1 MNTKHINDENYILI
15 QGWMRSEMGLSGAA
29 LMVYATIYGFSQT
42 GNCYY
47 SGSIDYLAEW
57 AGVKRRQVISILK
70 DLTES
75 GYIEKNEVGYNRFR
89 YRTDREMVKNA
100 RREWC
105 KNDTIDGAIIAPDGA
120 KMTPDGA
127 KMTPNKY
134 NNNNINNIAINTH
147 TAGAREEGPEA
158 VETVENFTTSGGVPL
173 PEEKNDRA
181 DAATILCGP
190 NKNVNLTPAQLEELE
205 NRIPNQ
211 ITRYI
216 HRLSRYKVGRANAAM
231 MDDYQWLLGWISE
244 DGAVGKE
251 RDLEAIRQAEEEETR
266 RELEEMQ
273 RWILEKKRKGRADL
287 CG

>member
-15 QGWMRSEMGLSGAA
+15 QGWMRTEMGLSGAA

-89 YRTDREMVKNA
+89 YRTDREMVQNA

-105 KNDTIDGAIIAPDGA
+105 KNDTIDGA

-127 KMTPNKY
+127 KMTPNNIY
-134 NNNNINNIAINTH
+134 NNNINNININTH
-147 TAGAREEGPEA
+147 TAGAREAVPEA
-158 VETVENFTTSGGVPL
+158 VENSTKAGAVPL
-173 PEEKNDRA
+173 PEDKNGRA
-181 DAATILCGP
+181 EAATILCGP
-190 NKNVNLTPAQLEELE
+190 NKNVKLTPAQLEELE

-211 ITRYI
+211 LTRYI
-216 HRLSRYKVGRANAAM
+216 YRLSRYKVGRDNAAM
-231 MDDYQWLLGWISE
+231 MDDFQWLLGWISE
-244 DGAVGKE
+244 DHADRKE
-251 RDLEAIRQAEEEETR
+251 RDLEAIRQAEDEETR
-266 RELEEMQ
+266 RELEEMK
-273 RWILEKKRKGRADL
+273 RRILEKKRKGRAEQ

>member
-1 MNTKHINDENYILI
+1 MNTKHINDDNYILI

-29 LMVYATIYGFSQT
+29 LIVYATIYGFSQT

-75 GYIEKNEVGYNRFR
+75 GYIKKNEVGYNRFR

-105 KNDTIDGAIIAPDGA
+105 KNDTIDGAKMTPYGAKSAPDGA
-120 KMTPDGA
+120 KMTPNNIDI
-127 KMTPNKY
+127 Y
-134 NNNNINNIAINTH
+134 NNNNIAINTH
-147 TAGAREEGPEA
+147 TAGACEDVPEA
-158 VETVENFTTSGGVPL
+158 VENSTQAVGVPL
-173 PEEKNDRA
+173 PEYKNGREE
-181 DAATILCGP
+181 AATILCGP
-190 NKNVNLTPAQLEELE
+190 NKNVKLTPAQLEELE

-244 DGAVGKE
+244 DHADRKE
-251 RDLEAIRQAEEEETR
+251 RELEAIRQAEEEEDR
-266 RELEEMQ
+266 LELEELKA
-273 RWILEKKRKGRADL
+273 RTLKRKGRADL

>member
-1 MNTKHINDENYILI
+1 MNKKNISDENYILI
-15 QGWMRSEMGLSGAA
+15 QGWMRTEMGLSGAA

-89 YRTDREMVKNA
+89 YRTDREMVQNA

-105 KNDTIDGAIIAPDGA
+105 KNDTIDGA

-127 KMTPNKY
+127 KMTPNNIY
-134 NNNNINNIAINTH
+134 NNNINNININTH
-147 TAGAREEGPEA
+147 TAGAREDVPEA
-158 VETVENFTTSGGVPL
+158 VENSTQAGGVPL
-173 PEEKNDRA
+173 PEEKNGRA
-181 DAATILCGP
+181 EAATILCGP
-190 NKNVNLTPAQLEELE
+190 NKNVKLTPAQLEELE

-211 ITRYI
+211 IKRYI
-216 HRLSRYKVGRANAAM
+216 HRLSRYKVGRENAAM

-244 DGAVGKE
+244 DHADRKE
-251 RDLEAIRQAEEEETR
+251 RDLEAIRQAEEEEDR
-266 RELEEMQ
+266 RELEELQ
-273 RWILEKKRKGRADL
+273 NRILKRKGRADL

>member
-1 MNTKHINDENYILI
+1 MNTKYIKEENYIVI
-15 QGWMRSEMGLSGAA
+15 QGWMRAEMGLSGAA
-29 LMVYATIYGFSQT
+29 LMVYAVIYGFSQT

-57 AGVKRRQVISILK
+57 AGVQRRQVMRILK
-70 DLTES
+70 ELTES
-75 GYIEKNEVGYNRFR
+75 GYIEKTEAGYNRFR
-89 YRTDREMVKNA
+89 YRTDREMVRNA
-100 RREWC
+100 HRRWC
-105 KNDTIDGAIIAPDGA
+105 HNDTIDGDI
-120 KMTPDGA
+120 MTPDGDIMTPDGDI
-127 KMTPNKY
+127 MTPNNIDIY
-134 NNNNINNIAINTH
+134 NNNNNIAINTH
-147 TAGAREEGPEA
+147 DAGAREESAEA
-158 VETVENFTTSGGVPL
+158 VENFTTSGGVPL
-173 PEEKNDRA
+173 PEDKNGRA
-181 DAATILCGP
+181 EAATILCGP
-190 NKNVNLTPAQLEELE
+190 NKNVKLTPAQLEELE

-273 RWILEKKRKGRADL
+273 RRILEKKRKGRADL

>member
-1 MNTKHINDENYILI
+1 MNKKHISDENYILI
-15 QGWMRSEMGLSGAA
+15 QGWMRTEMGLSGAA

-100 RREWC
+100 CREWC
-105 KNDTIDGAIIAPDGA
+105 KNDTIDGAKMTPDGA

-134 NNNNINNIAINTH
+134 NNNNNNNNNINTH
-147 TAGAREEGPEA
+147 TAGAREESAEA
-158 VETVENFTTSGGVPL
+158 VENFTTSEAVPL
-173 PEEKNDRA
+173 PEDKNGREE
-181 DAATILCGP
+181 AATILCGP
-190 NKNVNLTPAQLEELE
+190 NKNVKLTPAQLEELE

-216 HRLSRYKVGRANAAM
+216 HRLSRYKVGRENAAM
-231 MDDYQWLLGWISE
+231 MDDFQWLLGWISE
-244 DGAVGKE
+244 DGAIHKE

-273 RWILEKKRKGRADL
+273 RRILEKKRKGRADL

>member
-1 MNTKHINDENYILI
+1 MNNKHISDENYILI
-15 QGWMRSEMGLSGAA
+15 QGWMRTEMGLSGAA

-47 SGSIDYLAEW
+47 SGSIDYLAKW

-105 KNDTIDGAIIAPDGA
+105 KNDTIDGAKMTPDGA

-134 NNNNINNIAINTH
+134 IYNTNNNNNINTH
-147 TAGAREEGPEA
+147 TAGAREESAEA
-158 VETVENFTTSGGVPL
+158 VENSTQAGGVPL
-173 PEEKNDRA
+173 PEDKNGREE
-181 DAATILCGP
+181 AATILCGP
-190 NKNVNLTPAQLEELE
+190 NNNVKLTPAQLEELE
-205 NRIPNQ
+205 KRIPNQ
-211 ITRYI
+211 LRRYI
-216 HRLSRYKVGRANAAM
+216 FRLSRYKVGRDNTAM

-244 DGAVGKE
+244 DGAIHKE
-251 RDLEAIRQAEEEETR
+251 RELEAIRQAEAEEDR
-266 RELEEMQ
+266 RELEKMQ
-273 RWILEKKRKGRADL
+273 RRILEKKRKGRADL

>member
-1 MNTKHINDENYILI
+1 MNKKHISDENYILI
-15 QGWMRSEMGLSGAA
+15 QGWMRTEMGLSGAA
-29 LMVYATIYGFSQT
+29 LLVYATIYGFSQT

-75 GYIEKNEVGYNRFR
+75 GYLEKNEVGYNRFR

-105 KNDTIDGAIIAPDGA
+105 KNDTIDGA

-134 NNNNINNIAINTH
+134 IYNNNNNNNNINTH
-147 TAGAREEGPEA
+147 TAGAREESAEA
-158 VETVENFTTSGGVPL
+158 VENSTQAGGVPL
-173 PEEKNDRA
+173 PEDKNGREE
-181 DAATILCGP
+181 AATILCGP
-190 NKNVNLTPAQLEELE
+190 NKNVKLTPAQLEELE

-244 DGAVGKE
+244 DCADHKE
-251 RDLEAIRQAEEEETR
+251 RELEAIRQAEEEETR
-266 RELEEMQ
+266 RELEELQ
-273 RWILEKKRKGRADL
+273 NKILKRKGRADL

>member
-1 MNTKHINDENYILI
+1 MNKKYIRDENYVLI
-15 QGWMRSEMGLSGAA
+15 QGWMRTEMGLSGAA

-89 YRTDREMVKNA
+89 YRTDREMVQNA
-100 RREWC
+100 RWEWC
-105 KNDTIDGAIIAPDGA
+105 NNCTTDGA

-134 NNNNINNIAINTH
+134 IYNNNNNINTH
-147 TAGAREEGPEA
+147 TAGAREESAEA
-158 VETVENFTTSGGVPL
+158 VENFTTSGAVPL

-181 DAATILCGP
+181 EAATILCGP
-190 NKNVNLTPAQLEELE
+190 NKNVKLTPAQLEELE

-244 DGAVGKE
+244 DGAIHKE
-251 RDLEAIRQAEEEETR
+251 RELEAIRQAEAEEDR

-273 RWILEKKRKGRADL
+273 RRILEKKRKGRADL

>member
-1 MNTKHINDENYILI
+1 MNTKYIKEENYIVI
-15 QGWMRSEMGLSGAA
+15 QGWMRSEMGLSGAT
-29 LMVYATIYGFSQT
+29 LMVYAVIYGFSQT

-75 GYIEKNEVGYNRFR
+75 GYIEKNEVGYNRFW
-89 YRTDREMVKNA
+89 YRTDREMVRNA

-105 KNDTIDGAIIAPDGA
+105 KNDTIDGA

-127 KMTPNKY
+127 KSAPNNIYIY
-134 NNNNINNIAINTH
+134 NNNNINKNTH
-147 TAGAREEGPEA
+147 NAGAREDVPED
-158 VETVENFTTSGGVPL
+158 VENFTTSEAVPL
-173 PEEKNDRA
+173 PEDKNGSA
-181 DAATILCGP
+181 EAATILCGP
-190 NKNVNLTPAQLEELE
+190 NKNVKLTPAQLEELE

-211 ITRYI
+211 LTRYI
-216 HRLSRYKVGRANAAM
+216 HRLSRYKVGRDNAAM
-231 MDDYQWLLGWISE
+231 MDDFQWLLGWISE
-244 DGAVGKE
+244 DHADHKE
-251 RDLEAIRQAEEEETR
+251 RELEAIRQAEEEETR

-273 RWILEKKRKGRADL
+273 RRILEKKRKGRADL

>member
-1 MNTKHINDENYILI
+1 MNKKHISDENYILI
-15 QGWMRSEMGLSGAA
+15 QGWMRTEMGLSGAA

-105 KNDTIDGAIIAPDGA
+105 KNDTIDGA

-134 NNNNINNIAINTH
+134 IYNTNNNNNINTH
-147 TAGAREEGPEA
+147 TAGAREESAEA
-158 VETVENFTTSGGVPL
+158 VENFTTSEAVPL
-173 PEEKNDRA
+173 PEEKNGRA
-181 DAATILCGP
+181 EAATILCGP
-190 NKNVNLTPAQLEELE
+190 NKNVKLTPAQLEELE

-244 DGAVGKE
+244 DCAVGKE

-273 RWILEKKRKGRADL
+273 RRILEKKRKGRADL

>member
-1 MNTKHINDENYILI
+1 MSTKHINDENYILI
-15 QGWMRSEMGLSGAA
+15 QGWMRTEMGLSGAA

-89 YRTDREMVKNA
+89 YRTDREMVQNA

-105 KNDTIDGAIIAPDGA
+105 KNDTIDGAKMTPDGA

-127 KMTPNKY
+127 KMTPNNIY
-134 NNNNINNIAINTH
+134 NNINNININTH
-147 TAGAREEGPEA
+147 TAGAREDVPEA
-158 VETVENFTTSGGVPL
+158 VENSTQAGGVPL
-173 PEEKNDRA
+173 PEEKNGRA
-181 DAATILCGP
+181 EAATILCGP
-190 NKNVNLTPAQLEELE
+190 NKNVKLTPAQLEELE

-211 ITRYI
+211 IKRYI
-216 HRLSRYKVGRANAAM
+216 HRLSRYKVGRENAAM

-244 DGAVGKE
+244 DHADRKE
-251 RDLEAIRQAEEEETR
+251 RDLEAIRQAEEEEDR
-266 RELEEMQ
+266 RELEELQ
-273 RWILEKKRKGRADL
+273 NRILKRKGRADL

>member
-57 AGVKRRQVISILK
+57 AGVQRRQVMRILK
-70 DLTES
+70 EFTEA
-75 GYIEKNEVGYNRFR
+75 GYIEKTEAGYNRFR
-89 YRTDREMVKNA
+89 YRTDREMVRNA
-100 RREWC
+100 HRRWC
-105 KNDTIDGAIIAPDGA
+105 HNDTIDGDI
-120 KMTPDGA
+120 MTPDGDIMTPDGDI
-127 KMTPNKY
+127 MTPNNIDIY
-134 NNNNINNIAINTH
+134 NNNNIAINTH
-147 TAGAREEGPEA
+147 DAGAREDVPEN
-158 VETVENFTTSGGVPL
+158 VENFTTSGAVPL

-181 DAATILCGP
+181 EAATILCGP
-190 NKNVNLTPAQLEELE
+190 NKNVKLTPAQLEELE

-211 ITRYI
+211 LTRYI

-231 MDDYQWLLGWISE
+231 MDDFQWLLGWIAE
-244 DGAVGKE
+244 DHADRKE
-251 RDLEAIRQAEEEETR
+251 RELEAIRQAEAEEDR
-266 RELEEMQ
+266 RELEELQ
-273 RWILEKKRKGRADL
+273 ARILKRKGRADI

>member
-1 MNTKHINDENYILI
+1 MNKKHISDENYILI
-15 QGWMRSEMGLSGAA
+15 QGWMRTEMGLSGAA

-89 YRTDREMVKNA
+89 YRTDREMVRNA

-105 KNDTIDGAIIAPDGA
+105 KNDTIDGAKMTLDGA

-134 NNNNINNIAINTH
+134 IYNTTNNNNINTH
-147 TAGAREEGPEA
+147 TAGAREESAEA
-158 VETVENFTTSGGVPL
+158 VENFTTSGGVPL
-173 PEEKNDRA
+173 PEEKNGRA
-181 DAATILCGP
+181 EAATILCGP
-190 NKNVNLTPAQLEELE
+190 NKNVKLTPAQLEELE

-244 DGAVGKE
+244 DLADHKE
-251 RDLEAIRQAEEEETR
+251 RELEAIRQAEAEEDR
-266 RELEEMQ
+266 RELEELQ
-273 RWILEKKRKGRADL
+273 NKILKRKGRADL

>member
-15 QGWMRSEMGLSGAA
+15 QGWMRTEMGLSGAA

-70 DLTES
+70 NLTES

-89 YRTDREMVKNA
+89 YRTDREMVRNA

-105 KNDTIDGAIIAPDGA
+105 KNDTIDGA

-127 KMTPNKY
+127 KMTPNNIY
-134 NNNNINNIAINTH
+134 NNNINNININTH
-147 TAGAREEGPEA
+147 DAGAREEGPEA
-158 VETVENFTTSGGVPL
+158 VENFTTSGGVPL
-173 PEEKNDRA
+173 PEEKNGRA
-181 DAATILCGP
+181 EAATILCGP
-190 NKNVNLTPAQLEELE
+190 NKNVKLTPAQLEELE

-244 DGAVGKE
+244 DGAIHKE
-251 RDLEAIRQAEEEETR
+251 RELEAIRQAEEEEDR

-273 RWILEKKRKGRADL
+273 RRILEKKRKGRADL

>member
-15 QGWMRSEMGLSGAA
+15 QGWMRTEMGLSGAT

-42 GNCYY
+42 GNCYN

-57 AGVKRRQVISILK
+57 AGVQRRQVMRILK
-70 DLTES
+70 ELTES
-75 GYIEKNEVGYNRFR
+75 GYIEKNEAGYNRFR
-89 YRTDREMVKNA
+89 YRTDREMVRNA
-100 RREWC
+100 NRRWC
-105 KNDTIDGAIIAPDGA
+105 HNDTIDGDI
-120 KMTPDGA
+120 MTPDGDIMTPDGDI
-127 KMTPNKY
+127 MTPNNIDIY
-134 NNNNINNIAINTH
+134 NNNINKNTH
-147 TAGAREEGPEA
+147 TAGAREEASEA
-158 VETVENFTTSGGVPL
+158 VENSTQAGGVPL
-173 PEEKNDRA
+173 PEEKNGREE
-181 DAATILCGP
+181 AATILCGP
-190 NKNVNLTPAQLEELE
+190 NKNVKLTPAQLEELE

-244 DGAVGKE
+244 DGAIHKE
-251 RDLEAIRQAEEEETR
+251 RELEAIRQAEAEEDR

-273 RWILEKKRKGRADL
+273 RRILEKKRKGRADL

>member
-1 MNTKHINDENYILI
+1 MNKKHISDENYILI
-15 QGWMRSEMGLSGAA
+15 QGWMRTEMGLSGAA

-75 GYIEKNEVGYNRFR
+75 GYLEKNEVGYNRFR

-105 KNDTIDGAIIAPDGA
+105 KNDTIDGAKMTPDGA

-134 NNNNINNIAINTH
+134 IYNNNNNNNINTH
-147 TAGAREEGPEA
+147 TAGAREESAEA
-158 VETVENFTTSGGVPL
+158 VENFTTSEAVPL
-173 PEEKNDRA
+173 PEDKNGREE
-181 DAATILCGP
+181 AATILCGP
-190 NKNVNLTPAQLEELE
+190 NKNVKLTPAQLKALE

-211 ITRYI
+211 LTRYLQ
-216 HRLSRYKVGRANAAM
+216 RLSRYKVGRDNAGM

-244 DGAVGKE
+244 DCADHKE
-251 RDLEAIRQAEEEETR
+251 RDLEAIRQAEEEEDR

-273 RWILEKKRKGRADL
+273 RRILEKKRKGRADL

>member
-15 QGWMRSEMGLSGAA
+15 QGWMRTEMGLSGAA

-89 YRTDREMVKNA
+89 YRTDREMVRNA

-105 KNDTIDGAIIAPDGA
+105 KNDTIDGAKMTPDGA

-134 NNNNINNIAINTH
+134 IYNTNNNNNINTH
-147 TAGAREEGPEA
+147 TAGAREESAEA
-158 VETVENFTTSGGVPL
+158 VENFTTSGGVPL
-173 PEEKNDRA
+173 PEDKNGRA
-181 DAATILCGP
+181 EAATILCGP
-190 NKNVNLTPAQLEELE
+190 NKNVKLTPAQLEELE

-231 MDDYQWLLGWISE
+231 MDEYQWLLGWISE
-244 DGAVGKE
+244 DGAVGRE

-273 RWILEKKRKGRADL
+273 RRILEKKRKGRADL

>member
-1 MNTKHINDENYILI
+1 MNKKHISDENYILI
-15 QGWMRSEMGLSGAA
+15 QGWMRTEMGLSGAA

-75 GYIEKNEVGYNRFR
+75 GYLEKNEVGYNRFR

-105 KNDTIDGAIIAPDGA
+105 KNDTIDGAKMTPDGA

-134 NNNNINNIAINTH
+134 IYNNNNNNNINTH
-147 TAGAREEGPEA
+147 TAGAREESAEA
-158 VETVENFTTSGGVPL
+158 VENFTTSEAGPL
-173 PEEKNDRA
+173 PEEKNGRA
-181 DAATILCGP
+181 EAATILCGP
-190 NKNVNLTPAQLEELE
+190 NKNVKLTPAQLEELE
-205 NRIPNQ
+205 NIIPNQ
-211 ITRYI
+211 IRHYI
-216 HRLSRYKVGRANAAM
+216 SRLSRYKVGRDNAAM

-273 RWILEKKRKGRADL
+273 RRILEKKRKGRADL